1 MFFLWK
7 RYSRSG
13 YAPPLFYV
21 IMAVGF
27 VALATWALTQR
38 DWLVAAIALAM
49 IAVTAVGARVMR
61 RMSEPATSS
70 RTQAEPR
77 ERPDE

>member
-21 IMAVGF
+21 IMAIGF

-49 IAVTAVGARVMR
+49 IAVTTGGARIMR
-61 RMSEPATSS
+61 NMS
-70 RTQAEPR
+70 RAESPSQTAIETR
-77 ERPDE
+77 KRPDE

>member
-21 IMAVGF
+21 IMAIGF
-27 VALATWALTQR
+27 VALAVWAITQR
-38 DWLVAAIALAM
+38 DWLVATIALAM
-49 IAVTAVGARVMR
+49 LVVTASGARIMR
-61 RMSEPATSS
+61 GMNNAASS
-70 RTQAEPR
+70 APTETMQR
-77 ERPDE
+77 ERRDE

>member
-21 IMAVGF
+21 IMAIGF
-27 VALATWALTQR
+27 VALAVWAITQR

-49 IAVTAVGARVMR
+49 LIVTASGARIMR
-61 RMSEPATSS
+61 RMSNVASPAS
-70 RTQAEPR
+70 TQATPR
-77 ERPDE
+77 ERRDE